1 MVLDEHERVQ
11 MEQAFTNVI
20 EEKKNM
26 ESYNRF
32 KDLQAQYAQSFIY
45 HGKDRKVEIHI
56 KCRSC
61 YLPLEARM
69 DRDSFEQLL
78 VKTKPKNLVL
88 INGYNTKFEQIKRF
102 CESNKLDIE
111 MKRAD

>member
-1 MVLDEHERVQ
+1 
-11 MEQAFTNVI
+11 
-20 EEKKNM
+20 
-26 ESYNRF
+26 
-32 KDLQAQYAQSFIY
+32 
-45 HGKDRKVEIHI
+45 
-56 KCRSC
+56 
-61 YLPLEARM
+61 M

>member
-1 MVLDEHERVQ
+1 
-11 MEQAFTNVI
+11 MEQAVTEVI
-20 EEKKNM
+20 EEKAHM

-32 KDLQAQYAQSFIY
+32 KDLQSQYSQNFIY
-45 HGKDRKVEIHI
+45 QGKDRMIEIHI

-102 CESNKLDIE
+102 CESNKIDIDI
-111 MKRAD
+111 KRAN